1 MGDKYDQLQKLKQLH
16 DDGVL
21 SAEEYQAEKGRILAQ
36 SAVGTESG
44 KLWGMEERVFC
55 MLLHFSQLL
64 GVILPFIPFIG
75 LIVPVVMWATEKDKS
90 RAVDIHGRIVL
101 NWAIS
106 YIIYFALS
114 LVLLA
119 IVIGG
124 LFLVAVIVLNI
135 VFAIIGGVKANN
147 GEFWKYPLSIP
158 FFKIPADVTGGTSS
172 SDYGKDAAGAG
183 SYETGKSTAGDRD
196 QTSTLSSQTT
206 PSNTQTSDA
215 APATSRTTED
225 PISVETSN
233 LNAVQG
239 SEETPRES
247 SEAEPT
253 KKPVPRSD
261 VPPPDSAAPRPKP
274 TPEEGTPPGSE
285 DDEQKK

>member
-1 MGDKYDQLQKLKQLH
+1 MGDKYDQLQKIKRLH

-36 SAVGTESG
+36 SATGTDSG

-75 LIVPVVMWATEKDKS
+75 LVVPVVMWASEKDKS
-90 RAVDIHGRIVL
+90 REVDIHGRIVL

-106 YIIYFALS
+106 YIIYFAIS

-119 IVIGG
+119 ILIGG
-124 LFLVAVIVLNI
+124 LLLVAVIVLNI
-135 VFAIIGGVKANN
+135 VFAIIGGIRANN
-147 GEFWKYPLSIP
+147 GEYWKYPLSIP
-158 FFKIPADVTGGTSS
+158 FFKIPAEVTGGGTGGSFTSGKANTGT
-172 SDYGKDAAGAG
+172 SDHGKA
-183 SYETGKSTAGDRD
+183 TAGDRD

-215 APATSRTTED
+215 APATSRSTED
-225 PISVETSN
+225 SISVETSN
-233 LNAVQG
+233 LNAVQDWEG
-239 SEETPRES
+239 DTAES
-247 SEAEPT
+247 KPT
-253 KKPVPRSD
+253 TSKPESRPD
-261 VPPPDSAAPRPKP
+261 APEPDSAAPRPKA
-274 TPEEGTPPGSE
+274 TPEEGTPPGSKDGGE
-285 DDEQKK
+285 KT